1 METKRQKASKRF
13 YYIKKLLNNNL
24 DVKEYA
30 GEGFYFNS
38 KALAYARKL
47 IKPFH
52 MNKYYDV
59 TLCDLLLAIR
69 DYSNL
74 KEYKKSLFM
83 DYKAYYA
90 DSIYENMLY
99 LLGV

>member
-1 METKRQKASKRF
+1 METKRQKAAKRF
-13 YYIKKLLNNNL
+13 YYIKKLLNNSM
-24 DVKEYA
+24 DSASYCD
-30 GEGFYFNS
+30 GFYFKD
-38 KALAYARKL
+38 KALNYAKKL

-52 MNKYYDV
+52 MNEYYDV

-74 KEYKKSLFM
+74 KEYKKALFM

-99 LLGV
+99 LLGA